1 MIDREQASDA
11 AKAIALKIEFER
23 HLFGLLIVAER
34 TRCRGVLATTQLAL
48 EALASG
54 AVKACF
60 DLLLGSLA
68 IRTGKH
74 VKLYNI
80 VRLDLDS
87 PTAAPGLTK

>member
-1 MIDREQASDA
+1 MGSC
-11 AKAIALKIEFER
+11 
-23 HLFGLLIVAER
+23 H
-34 TRCRGVLATTQLAL
+34 RGVLATTQLAL

-87 PTAAPGLTK
+87 PHHMASAQRWS

>member
-1 MIDREQASDA
+1 
-11 AKAIALKIEFER
+11 
-23 HLFGLLIVAER
+23 
-34 TRCRGVLATTQLAL
+34 LAL

-60 DLLLGSLA
+60 DLLLCSLA

-80 VRLDLDS
+80 VRLVLDS
-87 PTAAPGLTK
+87 PSEVLYGGLRPDYYTY